1 MGTSLPIFSPLD
13 FLMDPTR
20 RFAYSAVLVVFAGRI
35 VQIYRGQD
43 FWLPQIFNDDP
54 DFNTNYPYVKGKLVS
69 AAPNFD
75 ETVFCT
81 TDNLI
86 CNGDGVHVHVLCY
99 TRLCDIGAYKYINI
113 MGHYHMPSCYE
124 MSMIWFMM

>member
-54 DFNTNYPYVKGKLVS
+54 DFNTNYPYVKGKLGS
-69 AAPNFD
+69 AVPNFY
-75 ETVFCT
+75 EALFCT
-81 TDNLI
+81 T
-86 CNGDGVHVHVLCY
+86 Y
-99 TRLCDIGAYKYINI
+99 AKAMKY
-113 MGHYHMPSCYE
+113 MYY
-124 MSMIWFMM
+124 